1 MLDNLPTSRFVVNTR
16 KEGVTAPSFD
26 RKEEILEIATELLQA
41 RSFSSFSYADL
52 SARLGISKA
61 SIHHHFPTKEAMARA
76 LVQRFRASNRQL
88 LVDLDRQHKD
98 PWQRLEI
105 FLGCMCALADS
116 GSKICPMGCLRVE
129 HNVIGDSIRD
139 ELHQHYQLVHGW
151 LVGLLEVGRAKGQM
165 TFPATPDAQAVLIYA
180 AMQGALQNAR
190 AQGPD
195 QSYAVA
201 AQLKAMMKPATT

>member
-16 KEGVTAPSFD
+16 KEVVTAPSFD

-76 LVQRFRASNRQL
+76 LVERFRASNRQL

-105 FLGCMCALADS
+105 LRRDPVPRSFTSNADIATRSTASTTKCARSSAGSQSRRS
-116 GSKICPMGCLRVE
+116 GGNRYSRDWSRWTNFGICFDLSRQRQFSCRQFQLSPANLSLRQ
-129 HNVIGDSIRD
+129 D
-139 ELHQHYQLVHGW
+139 QL
-151 LVGLLEVGRAKGQM
+151 
-165 TFPATPDAQAVLIYA
+165 
-180 AMQGALQNAR
+180 
-190 AQGPD
+190 
-195 QSYAVA
+195 
-201 AQLKAMMKPATT
+201 